1 MKAAFYASLVV
12 VPWVAVTLLLRW
24 LVSAEFEG
32 WPVGLVG
39 VLSRCVTLPLLGV
52 WVLAT
57 GDGWRRFLPR
67 GRGGWIL
74 LMGTISMVIN
84 LTWFG
89 AVQWTTATNVGMLIR
104 LDVVFVVM
112 IGFLLGLER
121 IGLRQ
126 LALLPMMFVGL
137 ALLIE
142 IGKFDWGGHIVGDLM
157 TVITAFGLSINAFVI
172 RHILLMMDEE
182 SVAFYNHAISTLGFL
197 TLAIVGGGLARL
209 PEVFESSSAWMP
221 IGALGVLLAVSL
233 PLYYVALRRMD
244 VWKLRMFLLATP
256 VLAAIVEWPLMGI
269 KLSMFQCLGGAII
282 LAALTLLIR
291 MEWRLSTVA
300 KDGPVACQAADEI
313 QSAGGEAVPTGC
325 VSKPVQHQTKENIE

>member
-24 LVSAEFEG
+24 LVSSEFEG
-32 WPVGLVG
+32 RPVGLVG
-39 VLSRCVTLPLLGV
+39 VVSRCVTLPLLGA
-52 WVLAT
+52 WILST
-57 GDGWRRFLPR
+57 GDGWRRLMPR

-74 LMGTISMVIN
+74 LMGTISIVIN
-84 LTWFG
+84 ITWFG
-89 AVQWTTATNVGMLIR
+89 AVRWTTATNVGMLIR

-112 IGFLLGLER
+112 IGALLGLER

-142 IGKFDWGGHIVGDLM
+142 IGEFDWGGHIVGDLM

-182 SVAFYNHAISTLGFL
+182 SVAFYNHAISALGFL
-197 TLAIVGGGLARL
+197 TLAIVGGGSTQL
-209 PEVFESSSAWMP
+209 PVVLESSSAWMP
-221 IGALGVLLAVSL
+221 IAALGVLLAVSL

-244 VWKLRMFLLATP
+244 VWKLRMFLLVTP
-256 VLAAIVEWPLMGI
+256 VLAAVIEWPLMGI
-269 KLSMFQCLGGAII
+269 ELSMLQCLGGAII
-282 LAALTLLIR
+282 LAALALLIQ
-291 MEWRLSTVA
+291 MEWRLSTA
-300 KDGPVACQAADEI
+300 TDDDAASYQTEGEV
-313 QSAGGEAVPTGC
+313 QTAGVEALPAGC
-325 VSKPVQHQTKENIE
+325 VFEPVHHQTKEKVE

>member
-1 MKAAFYASLVV
+1 MKAAFYASLAV

-24 LVSAEFEG
+24 LISIEG
-32 WPVGLVG
+32 RPVGLVG
-39 VLSRCVTLPLLGV
+39 VLSRCVTLSLLGA
-52 WVLAT
+52 WILAT
-57 GDGWRRFLPR
+57 GDGWRRLLPR
-67 GRGGWIL
+67 GRGGWLL
-74 LMGTISMVIN
+74 LMGAISIVIN

-89 AVQWTTATNVGMLIR
+89 AVRWTTATNVGMLIR
-104 LDVVFVVM
+104 FDVVFVVL
-112 IGFLLGLER
+112 IGALLGLER

-197 TLAIVGGGLARL
+197 TLAIVGGGFTQLA
-209 PEVFESSSAWMP
+209 EVFEDSTAWIP
-221 IGALGVLLAVSL
+221 IATLGVLLAVSL

-269 KLSMFQCLGGAII
+269 ELSMLQCLGGAII
-282 LAALTLLIR
+282 LAALALLIQ
-291 MEWRLSTVA
+291 MEWRLSAT
-300 KDGPVACQAADEI
+300 KDSSPVA
-313 QSAGGEAVPTGC
+313 
-325 VSKPVQHQTKENIE
+325 

>member
-1 MKAAFYASLVV
+1 MRAAYYASLVV

-24 LVSAEFEG
+24 LVSSEFEG
-32 WPVGLVG
+32 RPVGLVG
-39 VLSRCVTLPLLGV
+39 VLSRCVTVPLLGA
-52 WVLAT
+52 WILTT

-74 LMGTISMVIN
+74 LMGSISIVIN

-89 AVQWTTATNVGMLIR
+89 AVEWTTATNVGMLIR

-112 IGFLLGLER
+112 IGAVLGLER

-126 LALLPMMFVGL
+126 LALLPMMIVGL
-137 ALLIE
+137 ALLTE

-172 RHILLMMDEE
+172 RHILVMMDEE
-182 SVAFYNHAISTLGFL
+182 SVAFYNHAISALGFL
-197 TLAIVGGGLARL
+197 TLAIVGGGFTRL
-209 PEVFESSSAWMP
+209 PVVFESSSGWMP
-221 IGALGVLLAVSL
+221 IAVLGVLLAVSL

-256 VLAAIVEWPLMGI
+256 VLAAVVEWPLLGI
-269 KLSMFQCLGGAII
+269 ELSMPQCVGGAII
-282 LAALTLLIR
+282 LAALALLIQ
-291 MEWRLSTVA
+291 MEWRQSAAADDGATV
-300 KDGPVACQAADEI
+300 CQAAVEV
-313 QSAGGEAVPTGC
+313 QPVRREAVPTGC
-325 VSKPVQHQTKENIE
+325 VSEPVQHQTKEEIE